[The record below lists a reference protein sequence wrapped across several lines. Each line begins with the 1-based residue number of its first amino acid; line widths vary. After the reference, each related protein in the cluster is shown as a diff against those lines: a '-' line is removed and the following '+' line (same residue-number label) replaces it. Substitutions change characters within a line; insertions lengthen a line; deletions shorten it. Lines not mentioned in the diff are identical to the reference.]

1 MDKAETRASLQ
12 AQIRAIE
19 AGSHSPSGVST
30 NSGDYQLSGTA
41 ESDFSDHHSS
51 ESTEEEVFKKIIR
64 LVKVRERATEEL
76 RTRFLKDGFDE
87 SAIESALQRAQN
99 CNLLN
104 DERFAE
110 ILIRSRLSSGK
121 GEAGIRRELS
131 HLNIEIPSWMKEEF
145 FENEERKDEFT
156 RAMELLNRKPPHSK
170 NLREGAYRKLVQ
182 KGYSSGVASEVARE
196 WCSKVMNDSL
206 E

>member
-1 MDKAETRASLQ
+1 MDKAKTRASLQ

-19 AGSHSPSGVST
+19 AGSHFSSEIRA
-30 NSGDYQLSGTA
+30 NNGDYQQSGTA
-41 ESDFSDHHSS
+41 ETDFTDHHSS

-87 SAIESALQRAQN
+87 SVIESALQRVQT

-131 HLNIEIPSWMKEEF
+131 HLNIEIPSWMEEEF
-145 FENEERKDEFT
+145 FENEELKDEFT
-156 RAMELLNRKPPHSK
+156 RAMELLSRKPPHSK

-182 KGYSSGVASEVARE
+182 KGYSSSIASEVARK
-196 WCSKVMNDSL
+196 WYSKVMNDSL